1 VARLAESYGLEPEAL
16 RSRIEGSDR
25 TDALLSELRKGKA
38 LAWLM
43 DHVEVVD
50 EEGRPVDRAL
60 LEIESPVGDGL
71 QADTEPPADPEP
83 QAAEVTN

>member
-1 VARLAESYGLEPEAL
+1 VARLADRYGLDAEAL

-60 LEIESPVGDGL
+60 LEIQNPAGESL
-71 QADTEPPADPEP
+71 QAETEPPADPEP